1 MSLYTGIK
9 LMVVVVTAVIAM
21 GAFLEGIERD
31 FQPPRRTRVILFTT
45 GFFGMLAGTWLLF
58 PEPWYEVLWLK
69 LACSLVFGYF
79 WAFTM
84 PERWRYIQRRM
95 RKKD

>member
-9 LMVVVVTAVIAM
+9 LMVVVVMGVIAM
-21 GAFLEGIERD
+21 GAFMEAADRD
-31 FQPPRRTRVILFTT
+31 FQPPRRTRVILFIT
-45 GFFGMLAGTWLLF
+45 GFSEMLAVIWLMF

-69 LACSLVFGYF
+69 LAGCVVAGYF

-95 RKKD
+95 REKD